1 MSDMTMNQARWRAM
15 TDHDVAAVTALADRV
30 HPGLPE
36 RPEVFAN
43 RIGLFADGAIVLDT
57 GEAIVGYG
65 VAHPIERLSPPPL
78 DTILDGLEPAA
89 DAFYIHDLVV
99 APERRGRGEARQ
111 GIERL
116 LAIAA
121 RLPVTTLISVYGT
134 GPFWARFG
142 FTAIDDAALAA
153 KLAAYGPDAIYMQRD
168 NRL

>member
-1 MSDMTMNQARWRAM
+1 MSDRATMQARWRAM
-15 TDHDVAAVTALADRV
+15 TERDVAAVVALADTV

-43 RIGLFADGAIVLDT
+43 RIELFADGAIVLDA
-57 GEAIVGYG
+57 GDAIVGYG

-78 DTILDGLEPAA
+78 DTILDRLVPAA
-89 DAFYIHDLVV
+89 DAFYIHDVVV

-111 GIERL
+111 GIDRL
-116 LAIAA
+116 LGIAA
-121 RLPVTTLISVYGT
+121 RFPVTTLISVYGT

-142 FTAIDDAALAA
+142 FVALDDAALGA
-153 KLAAYGPDAIYMQRD
+153 KLAAYGPEAIYMQRD

>member
-1 MSDMTMNQARWRAM
+1 MNDTTMDQARWRALA
-15 TDHDVAAVTALADRV
+15 DHDVAAVTALADRV

-36 RPEVFAN
+36 RPEVFRN

-57 GEAIVGYG
+57 GAAIVGYG
-65 VAHPIERLSPPPL
+65 VAPPIERLSPPPL
-78 DTILDGLEPAA
+78 DTILDRLEPSA
-89 DAFYIHDLVV
+89 DAFYIHDVVV

-111 GIERL
+111 GIDRL
-116 LAIAA
+116 LGIAA
-121 RLPVTTLISVYGT
+121 RFPVTTLISVYRT

-142 FTAIDDAALAA
+142 FAAIDDTAIGA